1 VGQVESRAAVGDTPV
16 VIDSPLLRRSSSL
29 LALIALVALASRAD
43 AQHENHAEMRDTPAD
58 TLATAPTNPSRPVSD
73 SGTIADSLLAACKP
87 HVNHSIDAYSTCL
100 GDGIASLSS
109 AGNIALAMGTL
120 DRIVHGDTRLVLLG
134 HPLAHALGYAVR
146 STPATATRLLSQCDD
161 RYQSG
166 CYHGILQ
173 RYFDARIGLPI
184 TQSVLVAPCDGLRGT
199 REQFRLYDCLHGTGH
214 GLMMYHRYDVN
225 ASLTDCDRLAREWDQ
240 RSCYSGV
247 FMEHNMG
254 AHMQAFNDE
263 MLGMHRHSL
272 PAASLVLFKP
282 NDLQYPCD
290 ATPARYR
297 RECYELQADLILPA
311 VNQDYRRASAVC
323 DAAGTPDLV
332 RACHVGIGRNASG
345 ASAFQYAG
353 IKKRCSQASPA
364 GVPFCYEGAV
374 RHLAYAPSE
383 LQRGVAFCRSLP
395 DGEGRARCW
404 GGVGLQVGGFVSDSA
419 SRQRACRSDVARDVA
434 SCLEGAGVT
443 RSPQVRN
450 RP

>member
-1 VGQVESRAAVGDTPV
+1 MV
-16 VIDSPLLRRSSSL
+16 LLRYP
-29 LALIALVALASRAD
+29 LVALSLAVVALLVIAPRSD
-43 AQHENHAEMRDTPAD
+43 AQHENHAAMRDMPGD
-58 TLATAPTNPSRPVSD
+58 TLATAPTTPSRPRSD
-73 SGTIADSLLAACKP
+73 SGAIADSLLGACKP
-87 HVNHSIDAYSTCL
+87 HVSHSIDAYTTCL

-120 DRIVHGDTRLVLLG
+120 DRIIHSDPSLVLLG

-173 RYFDARIGLPI
+173 RYFDARIGTPI
-184 TQSVLVAPCDGLRGT
+184 AQSVLLAPCDGLRGT

-225 ASLTDCDRLAREWDQ
+225 ASLTDCDRLAGDWDE

-254 AHMQAFNDE
+254 ASMQAFGVG
-263 MLGMHRHSL
+263 MFGMHRHSM
-272 PAASLVLFKP
+272 PAATVVLFKP
-282 NDLQYPCD
+282 NDLHYPCD

-311 VNQDYRRASAVC
+311 VKQDYKKASAVC

-332 RACHVGIGRNASG
+332 RACYVGLGRNASG

-353 IKKRCSQASPA
+353 IRKRCDQATPA

-383 LQRGVAFCRSLP
+383 LSRGVTFCKSLP
-395 DGEGRARCW
+395 EGESRSRCW
-404 GGVGLQVGGFVSDSA
+404 DGVGLQVGGFFSDSA
-419 SRQRACRSDVARDVA
+419 SRQRACRSEIPGDVAACV
-434 SCLEGAGVT
+434 EGAGVT
-443 RSPQVRN
+443 PSSPARD
-450 RP
+450 RR